1 MAIMNLL
8 NLPLLFGS
16 NALFPTS
23 QMPDWLRAS
32 DQVNPVSY
40 GTDIARQLILHTP
53 NVTAVV
59 NDFLFLGVFATVFAS
74 VIFGR
79 GRPSSGP
86 RSREFL
92 RRGPP

>member
-8 NLPLLFGS
+8 NLPLLFRT

-23 QMPDWLRAS
+23 QMPNWLRAFA
-32 DQVNPVSY
+32 QVSPVSY
-40 GTDIARQLILHTP
+40 GTDIARQLILYTP

-59 NDFLFLGVFATVFAS
+59 NDFLCLGVFASVFAS

-79 GRPSSGP
+79 GRSASGP